1 VNLLRGIGS
10 GRPPA
15 ILAFYP
21 KAEPMPATET
31 AIFLP
36 TDLLERIDELAREL
50 GLSRNDVI
58 VRAVEELAHHRE
70 SIELRARLDR
80 AHADDQPSPHAELR
94 RAKHRDLV
102 EGEW

>member
-1 VNLLRGIGS
+1 MTVLPA
-10 GRPPA
+10 GRSHRPA

-21 KAEPMPATET
+21 KAESMPAPET
-31 AIFLP
+31 VISLTP
-36 TDLLERIDELAREL
+36 DLLERIDELAREL
-50 GLSRNDVI
+50 GLSRNEVI

-80 AHADDQPSPHAELR
+80 AHADDEPSPRAELR
-94 RAKHRDLV
+94 RAKHRKLV